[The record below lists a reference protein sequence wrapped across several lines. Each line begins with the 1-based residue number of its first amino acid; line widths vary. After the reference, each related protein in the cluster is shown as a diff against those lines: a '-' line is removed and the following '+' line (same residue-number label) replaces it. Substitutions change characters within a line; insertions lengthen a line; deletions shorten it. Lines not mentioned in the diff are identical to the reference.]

1 MQLQLCLLLLN
12 IKKLIG
18 LLDVETAPIHSAWMR
33 DGFDYPLKN
42 GAMEQTLE
50 YIPVA
55 EMLDDM
61 QSMAKLQDEFL
72 KMNTM
77 DMDDDD
83 DI

>member
-1 MQLQLCLLLLN
+1 MDSTN
-12 IKKLIG
+12 
-18 LLDVETAPIHSAWMR
+18 
-33 DGFDYPLKN
+33 PLKN